1 MKISETETLSYEI
14 YNSKDLDRVADAVA
28 EAFINSDPT
37 DPMTIAEQWSVNELA
52 DYVKMLSEWAGKHQL
67 TVVTKDK
74 ATDEVVGVVLAGD
87 FASYFPLTPENRG
100 HITNKI
106 EPIME
111 LFESLTV
118 QYKRGKQIQAGEY
131 LYIHM
136 LAVSRKHQR
145 KKIAQNSLEVCLN
158 NGIKKGFSYAF
169 TESSDSVSQH
179 IFGKLGF
186 IPRHQVDYQQFT
198 YQGQKVFPS
207 TETDRGI
214 MLMDKSLS

>member
-1 MKISETETLSYEI
+1 MKISETETSYYEI
-14 YNSKDLDRVADAVA
+14 YNSKDLDRVANVIG
-28 EAFINSDPT
+28 EAFFYSDP
-37 DPMTIAEQWSVNELA
+37 MAIAQQWSENDLV
-52 DYVKMLSEWAGKHQL
+52 DYFKLLSEWAEKHQL
-67 TVVTKDK
+67 TVVAKDK
-74 ATDEVVGVVLAGD
+74 STDEVVGVILAVD

-106 EPIME
+106 EPIIE
-111 LFESLTV
+111 LFESLKV

-145 KKIAQNSLEVCLN
+145 KKIAQNSIEVCLN
-158 NGIKKGFSYAF
+158 NGIKKGFTHAF
-169 TESSDSVSQH
+169 TESSGSVSEY

-198 YQGQKVFPS
+198 YQGQKVFAS
-207 TETDRGI
+207 TETDKGVV
-214 MLMDKSLS
+214 LMDKSLS

>member
-14 YNSKDLDRVADAVA
+14 FNSQDLDRVADAVA

-37 DPMTIAEQWSVNELA
+37 DPMVIAQQWSVNELA

-100 HITNKI
+100 QITNKI
-106 EPIME
+106 EPIMK

-136 LAVSRKHQR
+136 LAVSPEYQKRKL
-145 KKIAQNSLEVCLN
+145 AQNSLEVCLN
-158 NGIKKGFSYAF
+158 NGIKKGFTYAF
-169 TESSDSVSQH
+169 TETSDSVSQH
-179 IFGKLGF
+179 IFEKLGF
-186 IPRHQVDYQQFT
+186 TPRHQVDYQQFS
-198 YQGQKVFPS
+198 YQGQKVFAS
-207 TETDRGI
+207 TETPKGI
-214 MLMDKSLS
+214 ILMDKSLS